1 MWCAVPVE
9 GVVRTPAGV
18 RATVPAGA
26 RATAPAGVRATA
38 RAATFGLA
46 LLLAACGGARPPA
59 PIADLPIDIA
69 GQCTQTEEDGF
80 REQARLTVRN
90 GRVDEL
96 SWQLWVGRR
105 GTCRFELDEF
115 RQVRSRPSIELIAR
129 DGGGCKLMVW
139 QDPRRVTL
147 AHAGCEQRCT
157 PGVYEEAWP
166 VMFEPG
172 SGGCGTR

>member
-1 MWCAVPVE
+1 MRCPVPVE

-18 RATVPAGA
+18 RAMV
-26 RATAPAGVRATA
+26 PAGVRATA

-46 LLLAACGGARPPA
+46 LLLAACGGTRPPA
-59 PIADLPIDIA
+59 PIADRPIDIA
-69 GQCTQTEEDGF
+69 GRCAQTEEDGF

-115 RQVRSRPSIELIAR
+115 RQVRSRPSIELLAR

>member
-1 MWCAVPVE
+1 MRCAVPVE

-18 RATVPAGA
+18 RAAA
-26 RATAPAGVRATA
+26 CAAAFGV
-38 RAATFGLA
+38 A
-46 LLLAACGGARPPA
+46 LLLAACGGTRPPA
-59 PIADLPIDIA
+59 PIADRPIDIA
-69 GQCTQTEEDGF
+69 GRCAQTEEDGF

-96 SWQLWVGRR
+96 SWQLWIGRR

-115 RQVRSRPSIELIAR
+115 RQVRSRPSIELLAR